1 MSRVLFNEKARE
13 KILEGV
19 NLVANAVKPT
29 LGPQART
36 VILETKPFP
45 TVINDGVSI
54 AKFVSSEDPYVQM
67 GIELVQSVASTAQLN
82 AGDGTTTACVLAQA
96 IIEQFS
102 NEDIINENL
111 AGFKRNLMNFSDMMC
126 KQLDDMATPVDSND
140 ILKNVASIA
149 ANNDEELGGLIAQV
163 IEIAGEYC
171 TISVEESSTT
181 ETSIDVVEGLEF
193 NRGMVSHAMINQDNG
208 SCVLNNPFI
217 LMTNED
223 IKNIQDM
230 MPYLEHCVNT
240 KRPLLIM
247 ARDVT
252 GTALANIIV
261 NILRKT
267 IECCIIK
274 APSFGDAMVEEMT
287 DISTIV
293 GGQVI
298 NVESGMDITKANTD
312 FLGIASRAV
321 ITKDKTVL
329 TVETTDGMEI
339 AINERVGQIQERL
352 EATDDKYLMTRLKSR
367 IAKLKGGVARIVVG
381 AATEIEMKEKKE
393 RLDDALNATQA
404 AIQEGIVIGG
414 GKAIIEAMNVLV
426 ERGEIREPYL
436 NIMSRVIATPYLQI
450 MDNAGHNEW
459 SINETEVKHL
469 LEGDGFNALTL
480 EDKVNLYESG
490 IIDPVKVTKSSLKT
504 AISIA
509 LLVLTTEVA
518 IIGGE
523 NDEMVLPHM
532 G

>member
-1 MSRVLFNEKARE
+1 MSKVLFNNEARE

-36 VILETKPFP
+36 VILETKPYP

-54 AKFVSSEDPYVQM
+54 AKFVSSDDPFVQM
-67 GIELVQSVASTAQLN
+67 GIELVQSVASTAQSN
-82 AGDGTTTACVLAQA
+82 AGDGTTTACVIAQA

-126 KQLDDMATPVDSND
+126 KELDEMSIPVDSNE
-140 ILKNVASIA
+140 ILKDVASIA

-163 IEIAGEYC
+163 IEMAGEEC
-171 TISVEESSTT
+171 TISVEESATT
-181 ETSIDVVEGLEF
+181 ETSVDVVEGLEI

-274 APSFGDAMVEEMT
+274 SPSFGDSMVEQMV

-312 FLGIASRAV
+312 YLGMATRAV
-321 ITKDKTVL
+321 ITQEKTVL
-329 TVETTDGMEI
+329 TVENYDGLEL
-339 AINERVGQIQERL
+339 AVNDRVGQIQERL
-352 EATDDKYLMTRLKSR
+352 EATDDKFLITQLKSR
-367 IAKLKGGVARIVVG
+367 IAKLTGGVARIVVG

-404 AIQEGIVIGG
+404 AIQEGIVVGG
-414 GKAIIEAMNVLV
+414 GKAIIESLNKLID
-426 ERGEIREPYL
+426 RGEIREPYL
-436 NIMSRVIATPYLQI
+436 NIMKRVIATPYLQI
-450 MDNAGHNEW
+450 MENAGYNEW
-459 SINETEVKHL
+459 SMNATEVHHL

-480 EDKVNLYESG
+480 EEKVNLMEQG
-490 IIDPVKVTKSSLKT
+490 IIDPVKVTKSSLRT

-518 IIGGE
+518 IIGDD
-523 NDEMVLPHM
+523 DEMVLPHM